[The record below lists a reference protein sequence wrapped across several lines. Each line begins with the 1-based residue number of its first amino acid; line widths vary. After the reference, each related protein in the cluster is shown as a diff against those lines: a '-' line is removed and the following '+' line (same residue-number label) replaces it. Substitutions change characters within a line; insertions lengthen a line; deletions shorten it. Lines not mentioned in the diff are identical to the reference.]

1 MKKLMLLTAGAVGY
15 VLGTRA
21 GRERYEQ
28 IKSGAQKLKNNPTVQ
43 QKAREATSAVKENAP
58 VVKDKVAEAATSAKS
73 AAQDKL
79 SRSDNGV
86 DNTPATATASAA
98 PYPQG

>member
-1 MKKLMLLTAGAVGY
+1 MKKLLLLTGAAVGY

-28 IKSGAQKLKNNPTVQ
+28 MKSKAQGFAKDPRVQ
-43 QKAREATSAVKENAP
+43 QKAREATTAVKENAP
-58 VVKDKVAEAATSAKS
+58 VVKDKVAGAAGTAKA
-73 AAQDKL
+73 AAQEKL
-79 SRSDNGV
+79 DRSGGDVDSSRSS
-86 DNTPATATASAA
+86 TAASST